1 VRGCEWQLYR
11 LIIKFGQCQQTRQ
24 VFLAGF
30 FLPKIGQR
38 FEAGMG
44 TTIIDAEFES
54 SASLGAPQAVA
65 DSPFVVM
72 KFGGSSVSTAENWRT
87 IARLLQHRLDEGL
100 KPLVVHSALKGVSN
114 SLAAVLTS
122 AVNGD
127 PSDVLESIRRQH
139 YELADAL
146 GLDGPSMFDET
157 LHELDQLVAGVRLVR
172 EVSVRVRVRIM
183 ALGELMA
190 TQLGAAYLE
199 SQSLPVQ
206 WFDARDLLTSRSGGN
221 RQTANA
227 YLSATCDFEPE
238 TDLQSKLKAAGKI
251 GLTQGFIA
259 RNKNGETVLLGRGG
273 SDTSASYFAAKLQA
287 RRLEIWTDVPGM
299 FSADPR
305 LIPSARLLV
314 ALHYDEAQELAS
326 AGSSVLHPRCIA
338 PMRESAIPIF
348 IRSTSSPEISGTVI
362 SSVTE
367 ELEPQVKGICIR
379 NGQTLI
385 SMDGVGMWHEVG
397 FLAKA
402 FAAFNDNGV
411 SVDLVS
417 TSETNVTVSIDTSDG
432 MLSDDVEESLVDDL
446 EKLCRVRVISN
457 CSAVSLVGRKIRT
470 IIPRLAPALE
480 VFEEERIHLMSQAA
494 NDLNLSFVVDKQ
506 QGPRLVSK
514 LHATIIR
521 KKGASTVFG
530 ASWERLFSG
539 DDPASRTRDSWW
551 MKKREQLLD
560 LADEHL
566 NAYVY
571 DRESVAAAA
580 QSLLDL
586 KNVSRILYAVKAN
599 FNAELLKTLGATG
612 VDFECVSPGEVE
624 WLEQI
629 FPDLELERILFT
641 PNFAPRDE
649 YEWALNKGLQVT
661 LDNLYPLQAWPEIF
675 KGKKL
680 FIRVDPG
687 QGRGHHEHVKTA
699 GVHSKFGVPRFE
711 VGELAKLVDDAGA
724 EVIGIHAHS
733 GSGIL
738 DPDNWRSVAAELV
751 LVAEQFPG
759 VKTIDLGGGLGVPEK
774 PGDREFDLERL
785 DETLAEIRAS
795 YPQFDLWL
803 EPGRFLVARAGVLLT
818 HCTQTKGKGEMRY
831 VGVGTG
837 MNSLIRPALY
847 GSYHE
852 IVNLS
857 RAELSPS
864 ETVTVV
870 GPICETGD
878 RLGSDRLLPP
888 TQEGDVILIAN
899 AGAYGYVMSSQ
910 YNRREVAKEIV
921 I

>member
-1 VRGCEWQLYR
+1 
-11 LIIKFGQCQQTRQ
+11 
-24 VFLAGF
+24 
-30 FLPKIGQR
+30 
-38 FEAGMG
+38 MS
-44 TTIIDAEFES
+44 TTITEAEFED
-54 SASLGAPQAVA
+54 SASLGAPPLIAE
-65 DSPFVVM
+65 SSWVVM
-72 KFGGSSVSTAENWRT
+72 KFGGSSVSTVEHWET
-87 IARLLQHRLDEGL
+87 IAKLLRRRLDDGL
-100 KPLVVHSALKGVSN
+100 RPVVVHSALKGVSN
-114 SLAAVLTS
+114 ALASVLES
-122 AVNGD
+122 ALVGD
-127 PSDVLESIRRQH
+127 PSDVLEEIRTQ
-139 YELADAL
+139 YYALAEAL
-146 GLDGPSMFDET
+146 KLDGPTMLDDT
-157 LHELDQLVAGVRLVR
+157 LRELDQLVAGVRLVR

-190 TQLGAAYLE
+190 TRLGAAYLE

-206 WFDARDLLTSRSGGN
+206 WFDARELLTSRTRSGRQATGN
-221 RQTANA
+221 
-227 YLSATCDFEPE
+227 YLSATCDFVPDAE
-238 TDLQSKLKAAGKI
+238 LQARLSIGNKI
-251 GLTQGFIA
+251 VLTQGFIA

-273 SDTSASYFAAKLQA
+273 SDTSAAYFAGKLSA

-305 LIPSARLLV
+305 VVPSARLLV

-326 AGSSVLHPRCIA
+326 AGSAVLHPRCIS
-338 PMRESAIPIF
+338 PVREAGIPLF
-348 IRSTSSPEISGTVI
+348 IRCTESPEIAGTVI

-367 ELEPQVKGICIR
+367 EVEPQVKGICIR
-379 NGQTLI
+379 NGLTLI
-385 SMDGVGMWHEVG
+385 SMDGVGMWQEVG

-402 FAAFNDNGV
+402 FTAFSENGV

-432 MLSDDVEESLVDDL
+432 MLSDDIEESLIDDL
-446 EKLCRVRVISN
+446 EKLCRVRVITK

-470 IIPRLAPALE
+470 IIPRLASALE
-480 VFEEERIHLMSQAA
+480 VFEEERIHMMSLAA

-514 LHATIIR
+514 LHSTIIR
-521 KKGASTVFG
+521 KKGASDVFG
-530 ASWERLFSG
+530 SSWERLFAN
-539 DDPASRTRDSWW
+539 DVAAARVPDVWW
-551 MKKREQLLD
+551 MKKREQLLK
-560 LADEHL
+560 LADGQL

-571 DRESVAAAA
+571 DRDSVAAAA
-580 QSLLDL
+580 KSLLNL
-586 KNVSRILYAVKAN
+586 KNISRILYAVKAN
-599 FNAELLKTLGATG
+599 FNADLLRTLGDAG
-612 VDFECVSPGEVE
+612 LDFECVSPGEVE
-624 WLEQI
+624 WLEEI
-629 FPDLELERILFT
+629 FPDFDLSRVLFT
-641 PNFAPRDE
+641 PNFAPREE
-649 YEWALNKGLQVT
+649 YEWALKKGLQVT
-661 LDNLYPLQAWPEIF
+661 LDNLYPLQAWPELF

-699 GVHSKFGVPRFE
+699 GVHSKFGIPRFE
-711 VGELAKLVDDAGA
+711 VGELAKLIDAAGA

-738 DPDNWRSVAAELV
+738 DPENWRSVAGELV
-751 LVAEQFPG
+751 LIAEQFPN

-774 PGDREFDLERL
+774 PGDRGFDLERL
-785 DETLAEIRAS
+785 DETLAEIRET
-795 YPQFDLWL
+795 YPQFELWL
-803 EPGRFLVARAGVLLT
+803 EPGRYLVAQAGVLLT
-818 HCTQTKGKGEMRY
+818 RCTQTKGKGEMRY

-852 IVNLS
+852 IVNLTRS
-857 RAELSPS
+857 DQPPS

>member
-1 VRGCEWQLYR
+1 MSTAPIVE
-11 LIIKFGQCQQTRQ
+11 
-24 VFLAGF
+24 AA
-30 FLPKIGQR
+30 
-38 FEAGMG
+38 FEDG
-44 TTIIDAEFES
+44 
-54 SASLGAPQAVA
+54 ASLGAPEAIA
-65 DSPFVVM
+65 KSPWVVM
-72 KFGGSSVSTAENWRT
+72 KFGGSSVASAENWKT
-87 IARLLQHRLDEGL
+87 IASLLRNRLQDGFQ
-100 KPLVVHSALKGVSN
+100 PVVVHSALEGVSN
-114 SLAAVLTS
+114 ALEGLLIS
-122 AVNGD
+122 AVTDD
-127 PSDVLESIRRQH
+127 PSDALQGIRRQH
-139 YELADAL
+139 YELATAL
-146 GLDGPSMFDET
+146 ELDGPAMLDET
-157 LHELDQLVAGVRLVR
+157 LHELEQLVAGVRLVR

-190 TQLGAAYLE
+190 TRLGAAYLV
-199 SQSLPVQ
+199 SQGLPVQ
-206 WFDARDLLTSRSGGN
+206 WIDARDLLTSRAEAA
-221 RQTANA
+221 RQTSSS
-227 YLSATCDFEPE
+227 YLSATCDFDVDEA
-238 TDLQSKLKAAGKI
+238 LQATLAKSGGI
-251 GLTQGFIA
+251 TLTQGIIA
-259 RNKNGETVLLGRGG
+259 RNRNGETVLLGRGG
-273 SDTSASYFAAKLQA
+273 SDTSASYFAAKLAA

-299 FSADPR
+299 FSANPR
-305 LIPSARLLV
+305 VVPSARLLV

-326 AGSSVLHPRCIA
+326 AGSAVLHPRCIT
-338 PMRESAIPIF
+338 PVRECQIPLF
-348 IRSTSSPEISGTVI
+348 IRSTAAPEIAGTVI

-367 ELEPQVKGICIR
+367 EVEPQVKGICTR
-379 NGQTLI
+379 NGLTLI

-402 FAAFNDNGV
+402 FSAFNDNGV

-432 MLSDDVEESLVDDL
+432 MLSDDVEESLINDL

-506 QGPRLVSK
+506 QGPRLVAK

-521 KKGASTVFG
+521 KQGASNVFG
-530 ASWERLFSG
+530 SSWERLFAG
-539 DDPASRTRDSWW
+539 DEPLARKSNAWWVEKRDELLALAG
-551 MKKREQLLD
+551 EQ
-560 LADEHL
+560 L

-571 DRESVAAAA
+571 DRSSVKSAAK
-580 QSLLDL
+580 SLLNL
-586 KNVSRILYAVKAN
+586 QNVDRILYAVKAN
-599 FNAELLKTLGATG
+599 FNRELLQTIAAEG

-624 WLEQI
+624 WLEESI
-629 FPDLELERILFT
+629 ADFDLQRILFT
-641 PNFAPRDE
+641 PNFAPREE
-649 YEWALNKGLQVT
+649 YPWALEKGLQVT
-661 LDNLYPLQAWPEIF
+661 LDNLYPLQAWPELF
-675 KGKKL
+675 KDAKL

-699 GVHSKFGVPRFE
+699 GVHSKFGIPRFE
-711 VGELAKLVDDAGA
+711 IDELAVLIEKAGA

-738 DPDNWRSVAAELV
+738 DPENWRGVAGELV
-751 LVAEQFPG
+751 LIAERFPA
-759 VKTIDLGGGLGVPEK
+759 VKTIDLGGGLGIAEK
-774 PGDREFDLERL
+774 PGDKPFDLDRL
-785 DETLAEIRAS
+785 DETLAEIKDA
-795 YPQFDLWL
+795 YPQFSLWL

-818 HCTQTKGKGEMRY
+818 RCTQTKGKGEMLY

-857 RAELSPS
+857 KADQAPS
-864 ETVTVV
+864 ETVTIV

-888 TQEGDVILIAN
+888 TEEGDVILIAN

>member
-1 VRGCEWQLYR
+1 MKEAQ
-11 LIIKFGQCQQTRQ
+11 
-24 VFLAGF
+24 
-30 FLPKIGQR
+30 
-38 FEAGMG
+38 FEN
-44 TTIIDAEFES
+44 T
-54 SASLGAPQAVA
+54 ASLGAPQEVA
-65 DSPFVVM
+65 DSRWVVM
-72 KFGGSSVSTAENWRT
+72 KFGGSSVSSAENWQT
-87 IARLLQHRLDEGL
+87 IANLLKHRLEEGL
-100 KPLVVHSALKGVSN
+100 QPLVVHSALQGVSDA
-114 SLAAVLTS
+114 LEAVLTS

-127 PSDVLESIRRQH
+127 PSGVLEDIRAQH
-139 YELADAL
+139 YDLAAAL
-146 GLDGPSMFDET
+146 GLDGPSMLDDT

-172 EVSVRVRVRIM
+172 EVSARVRVRIM

-190 TQLGAAYLE
+190 TRLGAAYLE
-199 SQSLPVQ
+199 SQSLPVL
-206 WFDARDLLTSRSGGN
+206 WTDARDLLTSRSRSN
-221 RQTANA
+221 RPTASN
-227 YLSATCDFEPE
+227 YLSATCDFGADEK
-238 TDLQSKLKAAGKI
+238 LQKRLQAVGKI
-251 GLTQGFIA
+251 VLTQGFIA

-299 FSADPR
+299 FTADPR
-305 LIPSARLLV
+305 FVPSARLLV

-326 AGSSVLHPRCIA
+326 AGSAVLHPRCIT
-338 PMRESAIPIF
+338 PVRESGIPIF
-348 IRSTSSPEISGTVI
+348 IRCTASPEISGTVI

-367 ELEPQVKGICIR
+367 EVEPQVKGICIR
-379 NGQTLI
+379 NGQTLV

-402 FAAFNDNGV
+402 FAAFSDNGV

-514 LHATIIR
+514 LHAIIIR
-521 KKGASTVFG
+521 KKGVSAVFG
-530 ASWERLFSG
+530 HSWERLFAG
-539 DDPASRTRDSWW
+539 DEPAVRTPDVWW
-551 MKKREQLLD
+551 MKKREELLA
-560 LADEHL
+560 LADKQM

-571 DRESVAAAA
+571 DGDSVAEAAT
-580 QSLLDL
+580 SLLNL
-586 KNVSRILYAVKAN
+586 KNISRILYAVKAN
-599 FNAELLKTLGATG
+599 FNADLLKILGNAG

-624 WLEQI
+624 WLQEV
-629 FPDLELERILFT
+629 FPDLDLGRILFT
-641 PNFAPRDE
+641 PNFAPREE
-649 YEWALNKGLQVT
+649 YEWALNMGLQVT

-680 FIRVDPG
+680 FIRIDPG

-699 GVHSKFGVPRFE
+699 GVHSKFGIPRFE
-711 VGELAKLVDDAGA
+711 IGELASLVESAGA
-724 EVIGIHAHS
+724 DVIGIHAHS

-738 DPDNWRSVAAELV
+738 DPDNWRRVAGELV
-751 LVAEQFPG
+751 LIAEQFPN

-774 PGDREFDLERL
+774 PGDKAFDLDRL
-785 DETLAEIRAS
+785 DETLSEIRET

-803 EPGRFLVARAGVLLT
+803 EPGRYLVARAGVLLT
-818 HCTQTKGKGEMRY
+818 RCTQTKGKGEMHY

-857 RAELSPS
+857 RADQSPS

-888 TQEGDVILIAN
+888 TEEGDVILIAN

-910 YNRREVAKEIV
+910 YNRREVAREIV